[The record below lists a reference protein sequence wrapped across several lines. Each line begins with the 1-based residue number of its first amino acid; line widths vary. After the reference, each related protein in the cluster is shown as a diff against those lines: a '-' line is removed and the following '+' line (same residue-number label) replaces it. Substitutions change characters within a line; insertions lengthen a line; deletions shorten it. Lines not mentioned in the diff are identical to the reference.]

1 MAKYRI
7 VFAPT
12 AEKQFMRLN
21 KLARARVAAAIAKL
35 ASDPLLGKQLKAQL
49 KDYRSYRVGDYR
61 VIYFVR
67 HREIQVEIIRVAHRK
82 EAYRH

>member
-12 AEKQFMRLN
+12 AERQFLGLPKVVRL
-21 KLARARVAAAIAKL
+21 RVAQAIAKL
-35 ASDPLLGKQLKAQL
+35 ASDPSIGKQLKAEL
-49 KDYRSYRVGDYR
+49 KDYRSFRVGDYR

-67 HREIQVEIIRVAHRK
+67 RNLVQVEIIRVAHRK
-82 EAYRH
+82 ESYR